1 MAVKNNKMG
10 AWPMTAYVRPRWDRR
25 RPARRAKEGRW
36 AHTYAAID
44 LGTNNCRLLIA
55 RPTRSGFRVIDAF
68 SRIVRLGE
76 GVSESGQLG
85 DDAMDRTIEALKICA
100 DKMRRRGVDRRRN
113 VATDACRRAENGAFF
128 LDRVVQETGVALE
141 TITAE
146 EEARLAL
153 NGCLP
158 LIEKK
163 APHALVFD
171 IGGGSTEVMLMDA
184 RKGASDITGWVSLPY
199 GVVNLSERYGGGALS
214 VETYNS
220 MVAEVDRHL
229 RPFCKQ
235 HQVSAMVRRDEV
247 QLLGTSG
254 TVTTLT
260 GVHLGLPRYDRSVVD
275 GAFLQFDDIRDMSD
289 GLRAQD
295 CAGRAAHP
303 CIGDER
309 ADLVVAGCAILEA
322 ICRRWPIGQL
332 RVADRGLREGILHD
346 LIRDAEREAGGRHGS
361 DKQSPN

>member
-1 MAVKNNKMG
+1 
-10 AWPMTAYVRPRWDRR
+10 MTAYVRPRWDRR

-55 RPTRSGFRVIDAF
+55 RPTRTGFRVIDAF

-76 GVSESGQLG
+76 GVSESGRLG
-85 DDAMDRTIEALKICA
+85 DEAIDRTIEALKICA

-113 VATDACRRAENGAFF
+113 VATDACRRAQNGATF
-128 LDRVVQETGVALE
+128 LERVVNETGVALE
-141 TITAE
+141 TISAE

-158 LIEKK
+158 LIEKST
-163 APHALVFD
+163 PHALVFD

-184 RKGASDITGWVSLPY
+184 RKGGSDMTGWVSLPF

-214 VETYNS
+214 VATYDS
-220 MVAEVDRHL
+220 MVAEVDKL
-229 RPFCKQ
+229 LAPFCKKY
-235 HQVSAMVRRDEV
+235 QVSSMVRREEV
-247 QLLGTSG
+247 QILGTSG

-260 GVHLGLPRYDRSVVD
+260 GVHLGLPRYDRSLVD
-275 GAFLQFDDIRDMSD
+275 GAYLQFDDIRAMSD
-289 GLRAQD
+289 RLRAQD
-295 CAGRAAHP
+295 CVGRAANP
-303 CIGDER
+303 RIGEER

-322 ICRRWPIGQL
+322 ICRRWPVGRL

-346 LIRDAEREAGGRHGS
+346 LIRAADSEAKDRRGREE
-361 DKQSPN
+361 K

>member
-1 MAVKNNKMG
+1 
-10 AWPMTAYVRPRWDRR
+10 MTTYVRPRWDRR

-76 GVSESGQLG
+76 GVSESGRLS

-113 VATDACRRAENGAFF
+113 VATDACRRANNG
-128 LDRVVQETGVALE
+128 
-141 TITAE
+141 
-146 EEARLAL
+146 
-153 NGCLP
+153 LP

-184 RKGASDITGWVSLPY
+184 RKGASDITGWISLPY

-220 MVAEVDRHL
+220 MVAEVDEHL
-229 RPFCKQ
+229 QPFCKQ
-235 HQVSAMVRRDEV
+235 HHIAAMVRRDEV

-289 GLRAQD
+289 RLRAQD
-295 CAGRAAHP
+295 CVGRAAHP

-346 LIRDAEREAGGRHGS
+346 LIRDADHESKGRDGS
-361 DKQSPN
+361 EKHNPN